1 MKWTLNMNMFL
12 KILKEQIQRHA
23 SAMLLNWATMQ
34 IHIAIEKHY
43 RLVAI
48 EQHCRDAWCYWW
60 ETLQRRGYVICSFK
74 IFRNMFYVYLIKC
87 AHSSKM
93 WHGDYFTVADM
104 FSILLLVTVMFFHT
118 ANLWAQSRNKVWR
131 DCRYIIFIGKN
142 LY

>member
-1 MKWTLNMNMFL
+1 MNIEHKHVSEDFKGTNSEACFSNAAKLSNNANTYCYWETL
-12 KILKEQIQRHA
+12 Q
-23 SAMLLNWATMQ
+23 
-34 IHIAIEKHY
+34 

-48 EQHCRDAWCYWW
+48 EQHCRDAWCYW
-60 ETLQRRGYVICSFK
+60 ETLQRRRGYVICSFK

-104 FSILLLVTVMFFHT
+104 FSILLLVAVMFFHT